1 MSAICSSTRESDS
14 TDAMTLEEK
23 LAALPDRPGCYLY
36 RDRAGRI
43 IYVGKAVS
51 LRKRVQSYFRPSTLR
66 KAPPKLRSLIHH
78 VADLE
83 TIVVRNEAE
92 ALLTEASLIK
102 RYRPRF
108 NILMKDDKNYPLLR
122 CRLDERF
129 PRLEFCRLRRED
141 GAEYFGPFP
150 SDGVVR
156 TAARFLQRRFGLRV
170 CKVARPDAETY
181 AHCHDDVL
189 RHCSAP
195 CIGKVSEE
203 AYGAHLEEALEAL
216 RGNAPAL
223 LEELKGE
230 MAKAAGKEDFEQAA
244 RWRDAWMALA
254 ELGKRRRLGRQVSF
268 ARRAADALEGCRELG
283 EAIGLKVVPRRIE
296 CFDISTLFGTCTV
309 SSQVCAI
316 DGLPDRRRYRRFRIR
331 TVEGID
337 DPRSMAETLSRR
349 YREGRDL
356 PDLVIVDGGIT
367 QLRAARKVLSEMGVS
382 IPTVGLAKRLEE
394 LVVDD
399 GREPILLPRDS
410 EALKVIMRIRDEA
423 HRFAI
428 TYNRTLRNRAIRA
441 SVLDEIEGIGAAKKR
456 LLLQR
461 FGSAARLAKASE
473 AELVALP
480 GITPAL
486 AKAILERLN
495 PR

>member
-1 MSAICSSTRESDS
+1 M
-14 TDAMTLEEK
+14 
-23 LAALPDRPGCYLY
+23 
-36 RDRAGRI
+36 
-43 IYVGKAVS
+43 
-51 LRKRVQSYFRPSTLR
+51 
-66 KAPPKLRSLIHH
+66 
-78 VADLE
+78 
-83 TIVVRNEAE
+83 
-92 ALLTEASLIK
+92 
-102 RYRPRF
+102 
-108 NILMKDDKNYPLLR
+108 
-122 CRLDERF
+122 
-129 PRLEFCRLRRED
+129 
-141 GAEYFGPFP
+141 
-150 SDGVVR
+150 
-156 TAARFLQRRFGLRV
+156 
-170 CKVARPDAETY
+170 
-181 AHCHDDVL
+181 
-189 RHCSAP
+189 
-195 CIGKVSEE
+195 
-203 AYGAHLEEALEAL
+203 
-216 RGNAPAL
+216 
-223 LEELKGE
+223 
-230 MAKAAGKEDFEQAA
+230 
-244 RWRDAWMALA
+244 
-254 ELGKRRRLGRQVSF
+254 
-268 ARRAADALEGCRELG
+268 
-283 EAIGLKVVPRRIE
+283 VPRRIE

-367 QLRAARKVLSEMGVS
+367 QLRAARKVLSAMGVS